1 MKAFVKKALFTG
13 IAVASIV
20 TTATPVFAEESE
32 WGIIPDDY
40 VFTVP
45 SSGYTV
51 TVGGNADRSTSRSDA
66 AYTEPEE
73 EAPSVDSGDDFSLEE
88 FAEYHLKRIN
98 EIRAEYGLK
107 ALSTD
112 PVLTEMAQERINE
125 YRLGH
130 RRADGSDWYTIFDD
144 YNTDLKPTGE
154 NWAASTSD
162 PETQIKAFLSS
173 EGHRSNMLC
182 EDAAYVG
189 IGVKLN
195 EDGTAISVVQLF
207 AR

>member
-13 IAVASIV
+13 AALSVLAVATSP
-20 TTATPVFAEESE
+20 AFAAEGE

-40 VFTVP
+40 IFTVP

-51 TVGGNADRSTSRSDA
+51 MAGGNAASGASRTETGLAGAEEIPAADA
-66 AYTEPEE
+66 GG
-73 EAPSVDSGDDFSLEE
+73 SFSLEE
-88 FAEYHLKRIN
+88 FAEYHLERIN
-98 EIRAEYGLK
+98 EIRAEYGME
-107 ALSTD
+107 ALATD
-112 PVLTEMAQERINE
+112 PVLTEMAEERIGE

-130 RRADGSDWYTIFDD
+130 RRADGSDWYTIFDEYD
-144 YNTDLKPTGE
+144 TDLKPAGE